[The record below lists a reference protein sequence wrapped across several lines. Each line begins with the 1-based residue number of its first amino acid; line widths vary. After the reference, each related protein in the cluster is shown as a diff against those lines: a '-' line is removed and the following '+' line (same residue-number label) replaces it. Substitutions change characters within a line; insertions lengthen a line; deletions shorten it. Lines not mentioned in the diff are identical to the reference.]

1 MKTRRSHDQP
11 NIKFDLKAC
20 SIRRIQFKAI
30 QSRSFNLKANA
41 IHNLNLT
48 VNLMN
53 LQYEGQLNV
62 SYNVK
67 VKVNPI
73 YNFPYENEL
82 NIQESI

>member
-1 MKTRRSHDQP
+1 
-11 NIKFDLKAC
+11 
-20 SIRRIQFKAI
+20 
-30 QSRSFNLKANA
+30 
-41 IHNLNLT
+41 
-48 VNLMN
+48 MN